1 MDALQLL
8 AFQQRKLSVEV
19 VGTADFFFH
28 IVVLI
33 ILHFLAALLNQV
45 SNVLGHIAEFSFLD
59 SVQRVEVIVD
69 MLQTRFAKAGNA
81 IHQFAGK
88 VVALIVVQPFFEHG
102 VIVEAAHGYR
112 SRALHLLDKLFLELC
127 GTHGTAQSPQVFVD
141 KRGDG
146 QLEVRLCVFENFAKL
161 FAGMFAHQLQ
171 RFFAVRCLHQLFE
184 SFVALFFCFA
194 FLIHHLAAYQ
204 DECCQSDEGND

>member
-1 MDALQLL
+1 MSSDT
-8 AFQQRKLSVEV
+8 S
-19 VGTADFFFH
+19 
-28 IVVLI
+28 
-33 ILHFLAALLNQV
+33 LN
-45 SNVLGHIAEFSFLD
+45 SPFLD

-127 GTHGTAQSPQVFVD
+127 GTHGTAQSPQVLVD
-141 KRGDG
+141 KRGDS
-146 QLEVRLCVFENFAKL
+146 QLEVCLCVFENFAKTL
-161 FAGMFAHQLQ
+161 RGYVCASVATLLRCPMFAS
-171 RFFAVRCLHQLFE
+171 V
-184 SFVALFFCFA
+184 V
-194 FLIHHLAAYQ
+194 
-204 DECCQSDEGND
+204 